1 MLSEDDKNRIR
12 LEEEG
17 KAQARAEALEH
28 AARTRASDEYRKQI
42 RAELISK
49 RRKNVLWWT
58 IPILVLAGI
67 GAGFFTQPSPPEIS
81 STTDGIGGI
90 RDAPLIAR
98 CQDQMRVQLND
109 SQATFPAP
117 EESLQQI
124 SASSDGKRWDAWVI
138 CPGLPAPN
146 RLEFSCR
153 YTPQTDSLEV
163 EIIK

>member
-12 LEEEG
+12 FEEEG

-28 AARTRASDEYRKQI
+28 VARTRASDEYRKQI
-42 RAELISK
+42 RAELIS
-49 RRKNVLWWT
+49 RRRNVLWWT
-58 IPILVLAGI
+58 IPILILAGI
-67 GAGFFTQPSPPEIS
+67 GAYFFTRSSPSEIS
-81 STTDGIGGI
+81 SITDGIGGI

-98 CQDQMRVQLND
+98 CQDQVRARLND
-109 SQATFPAP
+109 SQATFPAI

>member
-12 LEEEG
+12 LEEEQ
-17 KAQARAEALEH
+17 KAQDRAEALEQ
-28 AARTRASDEYRKQI
+28 ATRTKASLEYRKQV
-42 RAELISK
+42 RAELIS
-49 RRKNVLWWT
+49 RRRNMFWWT
-58 IPILVLAGI
+58 IPILILTGI
-67 GAGFFTQPSPPEIS
+67 GAYFISRPSAPEIS
-81 STTDGIGGI
+81 SATDGSGGI

-98 CQDQMRVQLND
+98 CQDQVRAQLND

-117 EESLQQI
+117 EESIQQI

-138 CPGLPAPN
+138 CPTLPAAN
-146 RLEFSCR
+146 RVEFSCR

>member
-12 LEEEG
+12 LEEKG
-17 KAQARAEALEH
+17 KAQSRAEALEH
-28 AARTRASDEYRKQI
+28 VARAKASDGYRKQI
-42 RAELISK
+42 RAKLTSR

-58 IPILVLAGI
+58 IPILLAGI
-67 GAGFFTQPSPPEIS
+67 GAYFLTRSSPPEIS
-81 STTDGIGGI
+81 SATDGIGGI

-98 CQDQMRVQLND
+98 CQDQVRAQLND
-109 SQATFPAP
+109 SQATFPAT
-117 EESLQQI
+117 EDSLQQI

-153 YTPQTDSLEV
+153 YTPQTDLLEV
-163 EIIK
+163 EVIR

>member
-17 KAQARAEALEH
+17 KAQARVEALEH
-28 AARTRASDEYRKQI
+28 AAQIKASDEYRKQI
-42 RAELISK
+42 RTRLIS
-49 RRKNVLWWT
+49 RRRNFFCWT
-58 IPILVLAGI
+58 VPILILAGI
-67 GAGFFTQPSPPEIS
+67 GAYLITRPSAPEIS
-81 STTDGIGGI
+81 STTDGVGGI

-98 CQDQMRVQLND
+98 CQDQVRAQLND

-117 EESLQQI
+117 EESLNQI

-163 EIIK
+163 EIIR